1 MPQLS
6 KSNRSRTLSGA
17 AVGIPG
23 PGPPPTSSVPPA
35 RHHKHLINGVP
46 PSICRWN
53 SQDSCELPSNRS
65 RISGIKIR
73 NKMNYAGSIFH
84 RVIPTYDPLV
94 LYSMYT
100 GHLTRHA
107 QFMLQGGDFERHNRT
122 GGYSIYGRKFPDS
135 HSTVWISS

>member
-53 SQDSCELPSNRS
+53 SQDSELPSNRS